1 MSKFIDMTDEK
12 PVIIIEEKPD
22 EIPGQGQS
30 EVPVITIER
39 DPAGDKDSDNSPRKK
54 PHRLWVWTLGCIL
67 VTGLLCVGIWSGW
80 RYYRAYN
87 YLGVPIAVTPEEN
100 IGKLQA
106 IKADDVT
113 PEVAMT
119 SDSVL
124 GVAMNFYEARGLR
137 AEISMTEPDTTDT
150 DVFLYSRCADY
161 HPDFSIIGSMVI
173 DGKEIETARSNRV
186 GYFAGVGDNYV
197 IGISRS
203 EKVKDYATQ
212 NGGCFFRQFILL
224 SAGTL
229 PPHFY
234 LHGKVE
240 RRAIGRMGNDRLYYI
255 ETLHKETMW
264 DFADALREYGFIDA
278 IYITGGK
285 DYCYYRTAD
294 GSRHDIGD
302 VRRFPHKNAGQ
313 VPWVIFRKK

>member
-1 MSKFIDMTDEK
+1 MTEEK
-12 PVIIIEEKPD
+12 PVIIIEEKP
-22 EIPGQGQS
+22 EVIPGQGQG
-30 EVPVITIER
+30 EVPTITIER
-39 DPAGDKDSDNSPRKK
+39 DHSDKGSDNSTKK
-54 PHRLWVWTLGCIL
+54 NPHRLWAWTICSIL
-67 VTGLLCVGIWSGW
+67 ATALLCVGIWSGW
-80 RYYRAYN
+80 RFYRAYN
-87 YLGVPIAVTPEEN
+87 NLGVPIAVSPDEN

-106 IKADDVT
+106 KNAADVT
-113 PEVAMT
+113 PEVVMT

-124 GVAMNFYEARGLR
+124 GVALNLYEARGLR
-137 AEISMTEPDTTDT
+137 AEISMNEPDTADT

-173 DGKEIETARSNRV
+173 DGKEIETARSNRI

-197 IGISRS
+197 IGVSRS
-203 EKVKDYATQ
+203 DKVKDFAAQ

-240 RRAIGRMGNDRLYYI
+240 RRAIGRMSNDRLYYI

-278 IYITGGK
+278 IYITGGY
-285 DYCYYRTAD
+285 DYCFYRTAD
-294 GSRHDIGD
+294 GTRHDIGD
-302 VRRFPHKNAGQ
+302 VRRFPHKHAGQ
-313 VPWVIFRKK
+313 VPWVVFRKK